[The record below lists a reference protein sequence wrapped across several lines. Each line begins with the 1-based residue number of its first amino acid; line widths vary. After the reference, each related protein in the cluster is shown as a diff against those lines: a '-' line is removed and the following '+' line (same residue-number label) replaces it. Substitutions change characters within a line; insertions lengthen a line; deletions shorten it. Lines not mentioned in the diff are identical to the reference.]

1 MIRYNSR
8 GKGSKLVK
16 MMVCNFCYTL
26 EINGKT
32 ERGESFAQRR
42 DGKIHQ
48 KFGPQNIAYHHI
60 NSKSNLK
67 DLDELERGQ
76 FNHRHDKQG
85 NMGNKGLHFPH
96 PLHGHPPFFPPY
108 RIHPQTQSK
117 MKYQSQFFDIP
128 FFHMP
133 PPVTNPAKEFK
144 FHKNMRKTYTTLHR
158 RDSTE
163 RRIKITAYIAVVV
176 VAIVVLI
183 VVGAAM
189 AIFFHVNSNFLHNM
203 MTIDFDSLMIAM
215 IE

>member
-1 MIRYNSR
+1 MII
-8 GKGSKLVK
+8 L
-16 MMVCNFCYTL
+16 NFCYTL

-32 ERGESFAQRR
+32 ARGESFAQRR

-67 DLDELERGQ
+67 DLDQLEGGQ

-108 RIHPQTQSK
+108 RIHPQAQSK
-117 MKYQSQFFDIP
+117 MKSQSQFFDIP

-133 PPVTNPAKEFK
+133 PPVTNPAQEFK
-144 FHKNMRKTYTTLHR
+144 FHKNMR
-158 RDSTE
+158 
-163 RRIKITAYIAVVV
+163 
-176 VAIVVLI
+176 
-183 VVGAAM
+183 
-189 AIFFHVNSNFLHNM
+189 
-203 MTIDFDSLMIAM
+203 
-215 IE
+215 